1 MSCFDTCFFERYAHE
16 TLRRYLGREYDDLVN
31 RDRPDLQSP
40 DGYSFGIE
48 VTRAME
54 ETHAAAEQ
62 LLDNMS
68 GFTPMRAQEDD
79 LKRFIL
85 TGYTYGLDLGSVLSP
100 REFSY
105 WSMALP
111 MKRILES
118 KVSKMI
124 DGFYGDF
131 DRSGLYIFCKDDISI
146 ADIIGAYR
154 RVMNLQK
161 YSERKYNYL
170 YLSEVSCL
178 HVCNLSDKI
187 SDTYRVSSY
196 DISLEARRE
205 LYGAALSSDRHL

>member
-1 MSCFDTCFFERYAHE
+1 MSCYDTCFFERYAHQ
-16 TLRRYLGREYDDLVN
+16 TLRRFLGHEYDDLVN

-40 DGYSFGIE
+40 DGRSLGIE

-54 ETHAAAEQ
+54 ETQAAAEQ

-68 GFTPMRAQEDD
+68 GFTHMPSQEDD
-79 LKRFIL
+79 FERFIL
-85 TGYTYGLDLGSVLSP
+85 SGYSYGLDLGRFLSP
-100 REFSY
+100 RESRY

-118 KVSKMI
+118 KVSKMV

-131 DRSGLYIFCKDDISI
+131 DRSGLYVFCKDDIGI

-154 RVMNLQK
+154 RVMALQR
-161 YSERKYNYL
+161 YSELRYNYL
-170 YLSEVSCL
+170 FLSEVNCL
-178 HVCNLSDKI
+178 HVCNLSERI

-196 DISLEARRE
+196 DISLETRRE
-205 LYGAALSSDRHL
+205 IYGAALEAT